1 MKSVS
6 EQSLIEHVKRTNRW
20 WDGQSGIEPGIRRL
34 RPRAY
39 LPLVEALLTRT
50 AVRRAVVLLGPRRVG
65 KTYLIHHLVQ
75 RLLDQGVPAH
85 RIAYLAVDHPLLHGQ
100 SLETLADLMVRE
112 AGDSEEPVYLFFDE
126 VQYLKDWERHLKTLV
141 DARPR
146 WRILVSGSAA
156 AALKRKSQ
164 ESGAGRFTDFLLPPL
179 TFSEFVT
186 LGGHEA
192 AIREVA
198 PNSYEVPDFAALNAL
213 FVEYLN
219 FGGYPELAFG
229 DEVRRDPVRFVKSDI
244 VDKVLLRDLPTLY
257 GIDDVQEL
265 NYLFTTLAYNTAE
278 EVSLEKLAQR
288 SELGKPTITKYIEY
302 LQAAFLVRRL
312 AGIDRAGKRFQ
323 RERQFKVY
331 LTNPAIRT
339 ALFGEA
345 SPDDPDFGA
354 LVETALFAQR
364 FHENVPLHYA
374 RWKDGEVD
382 MVELSPKLRPVD
394 AIEVK
399 WSDRPARSI
408 GELANVLAFC
418 KANGLDQALVTTRSA
433 VALHERDGI
442 TVHCLPAALVCYHLG
457 LRAIDGRSD
466 AARAAFGLATP
477 PRAPSEPEA

>member
-6 EQSLIEHVKRTNRW
+6 EQELADHVRRTNRW
-20 WDGQSGIEPGIRRL
+20 WDGLSGIEPGIRSL

-39 LPLVEALLTRT
+39 LPLIEALISPRS
-50 AVRRAVVLLGPRRVG
+50 ARRAVVLLGPRRVG

-75 RLLDQGVPAH
+75 SLIDQRIDPR

-100 SLETLADLMVRE
+100 SLETLAELMTVH
-112 AGDSEEPVYLFFDE
+112 AQDDQGPSFLFFDE

-141 DARPR
+141 DSRPN

-186 LGGHEA
+186 LGGREEA
-192 AIREVA
+192 IEELEPATYR
-198 PNSYEVPDFAALNAL
+198 VPQIHRLNDL

-229 DEVRRDPVRFVKSDI
+229 EAARRDPVRFVKSDI

-278 EVSLEKLAQR
+278 EVSLEKLSQR

-312 AGIDRAGKRFQ
+312 AGIDRSGKRFQ

-345 SPDDPDFGA
+345 GADDPDFGH

-364 FHENVPLHYA
+364 FHESVPIHYA
-374 RWKDGEVD
+374 RWQGGEVD
-382 MVELSPKLRPVD
+382 MVELSAKLKPID
-394 AIEVK
+394 AMEVK
-399 WSDRPARSI
+399 WSDRPVQNS
-408 GELANVLAFC
+408 GELANLASFC
-418 KANGLDQALVTTRSA
+418 KANALDSALITTRTG
-433 VALHERDGI
+433 VASHQRDGVTI
-442 TVHCLPAALVCYHLG
+442 DCLPASLVCYHLG
-457 LRAIDGRSD
+457 RRAIRARSSAQKETLRLAD
-466 AARAAFGLATP
+466 SARLQSP
-477 PRAPSEPEA
+477 

>member
-6 EQSLIEHVKRTNRW
+6 EQALTEHVKRTNRW
-20 WDGQSGIEPGIRRL
+20 WEGASGIEPGIRRL

-39 LPLVEALLTRT
+39 LPLLQALLSPSSP
-50 AVRRAVVLLGPRRVG
+50 RRAVVLLGPRRVG
-65 KTYLIHHLVQ
+65 KTYLIHHLIQ
-75 RLLDQGVPAH
+75 GLLNQGVPSS
-85 RIAYLAVDHPLLHGQ
+85 RVGYLAVDHPLLHGQ
-100 SLETLADLMVRE
+100 SLESLAELLVHGE
-112 AGDSEEPVYLFFDE
+112 GDDGAPTYLFFDE
-126 VQYLKDWERHLKTLV
+126 VQYLKDWERHLKVLV
-141 DARPR
+141 DTRPH

-186 LGGHEA
+186 LGGHES
-192 AIREVA
+192 AIREVG
-198 PNSYEVPDFAALNAL
+198 PYLYEVPGLDALNDL

-229 DEVRRDPVRFVKSDI
+229 DDVRRDPVRFIKSDI

-288 SELGKPTITKYIEY
+288 SELGKPTITKYVEY
-302 LQAAFLVRRL
+302 LQAAFLVRRV

-345 SPDDPDFGA
+345 RPDEPDFGS

-364 FHENVPLHYA
+364 FHEDLPLHYA
-374 RWKDGEVD
+374 RWNGGEVD
-382 MVELSPKLRPVD
+382 MVELSSKLRPID

-399 WSDRPARSI
+399 WSDRPARNV
-408 GELANVLAFC
+408 GELANLFAFC
-418 KANGLDQALVTTRSA
+418 KANGLKRALITTRSA
-433 VALHERDGI
+433 VAEHQRDGI
-442 TVHCLPAALVCYHLG
+442 VVRCLPAALVCYHLG
-457 LRAIDGRSD
+457 RRAIAGRSD
-466 AARAAFGLATP
+466 TTREAFGFAP
-477 PRAPSEPEA
+477 PPVAQPPT